1 MCGSMVRVN
10 QSVISGDN
18 RVITDS
24 IGIKQLREQ
33 GCVVGGVV
41 RGVVRDVARILPLS
55 LFVLHET
62 LSYRH
67 GVDKR
72 IP

>member
-1 MCGSMVRVN
+1 MVRVN

-24 IGIKQLREQ
+24 IGIKQLLEQ

-41 RGVVRDVARILPLS
+41 RGVARILPLS

-62 LSYRH
+62 
-67 GVDKR
+67 
-72 IP
+72 